1 MKILETER
9 LILRLQTT
17 DDAAFILELLND
29 PSWLQFIGDRCVRTL
44 DDARAYILN
53 GPVRMYEQFGFCL
66 YLVERK
72 EDHAQIGICGLVKRD
87 SLKDVD
93 IGFAFLPKYW
103 SKGYAYEASSAVM
116 LYGKDTLGLTRIV
129 AITTQENQAST
140 SLLEKLGFQFEK
152 LIQLANDPEE
162 LKLLVFDKTE
172 NHIKKQREFSET
184 KVILDRLTASF
195 FDAFTNINGNKLN
208 VLALSELFIP
218 EAMIIKNTDC
228 APIIYNLQQFIEP
241 REKLLSEGNLVNF
254 KEEEVYEIT
263 EIFGNIAH
271 RFSLYRKIGVL
282 SGEAFDTM
290 GMKTMQFIRT
300 PCGWKISTIA
310 WDDEKNDLPIP
321 ERYRK

>member
-1 MKILETER
+1 MKILETDR

-29 PSWLQFIGDRCVRTL
+29 PSWLRFIGDRYVRTL

-53 GPVRMYEQFGFCL
+53 GPDRMFEQFGFCL

-72 EDHAQIGICGLVKRD
+72 DDHAPIGICGLVKRD

-103 SKGYAYEASSAVM
+103 SKGYAYEAASAVM
-116 LYGKDTLGLTRIV
+116 SYGKDTLGLTRIV
-129 AITTQENQAST
+129 AITAQENQAST
-140 SLLEKLGFQFEK
+140 SLLEKLGFRFER
-152 LIQLANDPEE
+152 LIQLANDSEE

-172 NHIKKQREFSET
+172 NHIKKQWESSET

-195 FDAFTNINGNKLN
+195 FDAFTNENGKKLN
-208 VLALSELFIP
+208 VRALSELFIP

-228 APIIYNLQQFIEP
+228 APIIYSLKQFIEP
-241 REKLLSEGNLVNF
+241 REKLLSEGNLMNF

-300 PCGWKISTIA
+300 PGGWKISSIA
-310 WDDEKNDLPIP
+310 WDDEKSGLTIP
-321 ERYRK
+321 KRYLI